1 MTKDSD
7 FKHLVRERMA
17 RTGENHTTARAA
29 LLSSPPPATDG
40 PTPSDAARD
49 QQRLVQR
56 WFIDGRLR
64 DIPAKHKVR
73 VAVLLEVLTRLEP
86 GRVYTE
92 REVSAILREVHPD
105 FAYLRRELVEHGY
118 LTRAGGQYRVADHM
132 PERTPLMRAELPAWE
147 AEWLPGFL
155 SGDHS

>member
-1 MTKDSD
+1 MTQDSD
-7 FKHLVRERMA
+7 LKNRVRERMA
-17 RTGENHTTARAA
+17 RTGENYTTARAA
-29 LLSSPPPATDG
+29 LLATPPPASAG
-40 PTPSDAARD
+40 EPSDAARE

-56 WFIDGRLR
+56 WFVDGRLR
-64 DIPAKHKVR
+64 DIPARHKVR
-73 VAVLLEVLTRLEP
+73 VAVLLEVLTRFQR
-86 GRVYTE
+86 GRVHTE
-92 REVSAILREVHPD
+92 REVSDILREVHPD